1 VAEHA
6 IDISSNYNESDRF
19 SIDFSDAREPR
30 VQDQTKILGEV
41 PKFLPRR
48 WHEAPIIY
56 PSITVQLMEGPDFL
70 FEAAKIPFA
79 KYQLRPGKLP
89 LNHLLH
95 AIRKTEL
102 RSLDETVAQ

>member
-1 VAEHA
+1 
-6 IDISSNYNESDRF
+6 
-19 SIDFSDAREPR
+19 
-30 VQDQTKILGEV
+30 
-41 PKFLPRR
+41 
-48 WHEAPIIY
+48 
-56 PSITVQLMEGPDFL
+56 MEGPDFL
-70 FEAAKIPFA
+70 FEPAKIPFA